1 MPAARPV
8 TEAAPRQVALGGLGE
23 ALWTMGR
30 RSLPVVQLL
39 GRRITRRKSPFQ
51 VTFSLT
57 NRCNFRCD
65 YCHIP
70 LQERA
75 EMTTAEWR
83 AAIDEFADAG
93 MGRASFMG
101 GEPLLRK
108 DLPELIDHVKRRG
121 VHASLNTNGWL
132 VPQYIDALARL
143 DLVCLTLDG
152 PAEVHDAQRH
162 PGSYARVLDAL
173 ELLRSRGTKTVTMT
187 VLTETSIDTVDH
199 VLEVAR
205 RFDMQAFFQL
215 EHDAGMDVSLPIAPR
230 VTGARIAALSDKLAA
245 RKREGWPVGNSLA
258 ILEAQRDRRH
268 LGGCDT
274 CYAGT
279 YFAYVFSDGTVSHC
293 LFTLGQV
300 PGNNGRTRGFM
311 RAFQELAAPE
321 GPGCSCVPSHEV
333 NRMLDFDPR
342 VLRNALDT
350 ALTR

>member
-1 MPAARPV
+1 MLRQAHPASQADAARGP
-8 TEAAPRQVALGGLGE
+8 GG
-23 ALWTMGR
+23 ALWAMGR

-57 NRCNFRCD
+57 NRCNFRCA

-75 EMTTAEWR
+75 EMTTDEWR

-101 GEPLLRK
+101 GEPLLRR
-108 DLPELIDHVKRRG
+108 DVPELVEHVKRRG

-152 PAEVHDAQRH
+152 PPEVHDAQRH
-162 PGSYARVLDAL
+162 PGSYARVLEAL
-173 ELLRSRGTKTVTMT
+173 ELLRGRGTKTVTMT
-187 VLTETSIDTVDH
+187 VLTSTSIDTVDH

-205 RFDMQAFFQL
+205 RFGAQAFFQL
-215 EHDAGMDVSLPIAPR
+215 EHDAAMDAGLPIAPDLSRDR
-230 VTGARIAALSDKLAA
+230 VAQLTHKLAA

-258 ILEAQRDRRH
+258 ILEAQRDRRV
-268 LGGCDT
+268 LGGCDA

-293 LFTLGQV
+293 LFTHRQV
-300 PGNNGRTRGFM
+300 PVNNGRERGFL
-311 RAFQELAAPE
+311 RAFLELAAPE

-333 NRMLDFDPR
+333 NRILDFDPG
-342 VLRNALDT
+342 VLRNALAT
-350 ALTR
+350 AIKG